1 MNRFIGVLIFLLS
14 IVCFIISV
22 DVFYIQAIF
31 VDEHNFSMGEIFG
44 GNFNLYMVWIRLFL
58 RRFSA
63 SSPVLEC
70 SPRRNRDD
78 YKKTFIGNCFAFYG
92 HFGKYSW
99 MI

>member
-1 MNRFIGVLIFLLS
+1 MNRFISILIFLLS
-14 IVCFIISV
+14 VVCFIISV
-22 DVFYIQAIF
+22 DVFYSQAVF

-44 GNFNLYMVWIRLFL
+44 GNFIWSGFGSSFRQ
-58 RRFSA
+58 FSA

-78 YKKTFIGNCFAFYG
+78 YEKAFIGNRFAFYG

>member
-22 DVFYIQAIF
+22 DVFYIQSIF

-58 RRFSA
+58 QAVLCILSGIRMFS
-63 SSPVLEC
+63 
-70 SPRRNRDD
+70 
-78 YKKTFIGNCFAFYG
+78 KK
-92 HFGKYSW
+92 KS
-99 MI
+99 

>member
-1 MNRFIGVLIFLLS
+1 MFFIAKLFLLTNIILVWGKYLEVIS
-14 IVCFIISV
+14 IFIWSGF
-22 DVFYIQAIF
+22 DSSF
-31 VDEHNFSMGEIFG
+31 
-44 GNFNLYMVWIRLFL
+44 

>member
-58 RRFSA
+58 LCILSGIRMFS
-63 SSPVLEC
+63 
-70 SPRRNRDD
+70 
-78 YKKTFIGNCFAFYG
+78 KK
-92 HFGKYSW
+92 KS
-99 MI
+99 

>member
-22 DVFYIQAIF
+22 DVFYIQAILLTNIILAWEKYLE
-31 VDEHNFSMGEIFG
+31 VTSIFIWSG
-44 GNFNLYMVWIRLFL
+44 FDSSF

-78 YKKTFIGNCFAFYG
+78 YKKHLLVIVLLLW
-92 HFGKYSW
+92 SLW
-99 MI
+99 

>member
-1 MNRFIGVLIFLLS
+1 MFFIANPFLLTNIILAWRKYLAVTS
-14 IVCFIISV
+14 IFIWSGF
-22 DVFYIQAIF
+22 DSSFRQ
-31 VDEHNFSMGEIFG
+31 
-44 GNFNLYMVWIRLFL
+44 
-58 RRFSA
+58 FSA

-78 YKKTFIGNCFAFYG
+78 YEKAFIGNRFAFYG